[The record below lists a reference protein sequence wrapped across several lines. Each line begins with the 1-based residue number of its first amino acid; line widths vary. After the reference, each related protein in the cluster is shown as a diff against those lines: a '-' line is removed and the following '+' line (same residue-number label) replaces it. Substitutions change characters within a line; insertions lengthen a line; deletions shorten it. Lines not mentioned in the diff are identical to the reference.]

1 MWSLRSTSK
10 ALGAI
15 LLGSLLT
22 STAFATQVPAATQR
36 CQNLTTGSFTPIARC
51 ISGNY
56 FCVGSTPTPLVG
68 VSADAACHIP
78 LSDNTVCNVSNA
90 KEVIDSIITGN
101 NLNKMRLWVSLA
113 GDSPVTDPAAAHPFT
128 KTGAGYWRLDRI
140 NGTYFNNLQN
150 VVDYARLNNI
160 KVEITFFAPWEGNF
174 ATGPWNNANG
184 KVCVNGAG
192 QWQPSDANC
201 TTPGNVLQNAGFSN
215 QAYFVQ
221 TALDP
226 VNGDHPRRAQR
237 NLINW
242 IIARLWCYDNVY
254 WEIANEPESDSSV
267 TPAQVQQWHTSMI
280 NHTITMENA
289 YVGATPGETR
299 RHRIA
304 VNPTKN
310 VINYVGA
317 ANVDVVNGH
326 YTEIFE
332 GTPDVGLG
340 AIELMRASGNSA
352 AAASRL
358 LGFNETKISTIGGNA
373 GTLPGGAPDSA
384 RAEGWEFML
393 NQGAIYDHWG
403 YNYSS
408 ANGIAV
414 RTQMRH
420 LKNFVNGLPLRD
432 VQRSGVDGSA
442 APPSWLPSLP
452 NWATYRA
459 PLNAR
464 LFWGALQPTSGA
476 PTRVYALYLHNSL
489 RRCDSGGTD
498 TSTGCMN
505 GMTSVSALHFN
516 GYSPVIGTNK
526 YRETLTLNL
535 VPGTYRVEW
544 IRPAN
549 GTSAQAPFNITY
561 NADNSCTG
569 GFSVLPC
576 QIQSPFYDYDIALK
590 LTQQ

>member
-1 MWSLRSTSK
+1 MLRLRPHT
-10 ALGAI
+10 
-15 LLGSLLT
+15 LLGFSLAAWLLT
-22 STAFATQVPAATQR
+22 SSTALATQVPPATQR

-78 LSDNTVCNVSNA
+78 LSDTTVCNLSNA
-90 KEVIDSIITGN
+90 KEVIDSIVVN

-113 GDSPVTDPAAAHPFT
+113 GDSPVTSQATAHPFV
-128 KTGAGYWRLDRI
+128 KTAQGYWRLDRL
-140 NGTYFNNLQN
+140 NGPYFANLQN

-160 KVEITFFAPWEGNF
+160 KVEITFFAPWQGDF

-184 KVCVNGAG
+184 KVCVNTITG
-192 QWQPSDANC
+192 QWQPTDVDCTGAN
-201 TTPGNVLQNAGFSN
+201 NVLQNAGFSN

-221 TALDP
+221 TAPDP
-226 VNGDHPRRAQR
+226 INGDRPRQVQR
-237 NLINW
+237 TLINW
-242 IIARLWCYDNVY
+242 IVGRLWCYDNVY

-267 TPAQVQQWHTSMI
+267 TPQQVQGWHTDMI
-280 NHTITMENA
+280 NQAVASENTL
-289 YVGATPGETR
+289 VGQNPGVTR

-304 VNPTKN
+304 ANPTKTA
-310 VINYVGA
+310 VNYISM

-326 YTEIFE
+326 YTEIFD
-332 GTPDVGLG
+332 GSPDVGLG
-340 AIELMRASGNSA
+340 AIELIRTSGNSA
-352 AAASRL
+352 AAAAKL
-358 LGFNETKISTIGGNA
+358 LGFNETKISAITGNA

-408 ANGIAV
+408 TNGQAA
-414 RTQMRH
+414 REQMRY
-420 LKNFVNGLPLRD
+420 LKNFMSGLPLRNL
-432 VQRSGVDGSA
+432 QRSGVDGSP

-452 NWATYRA
+452 NWATYRGT

-464 LFWGALQPTSGA
+464 LFWAALQPTSTA
-476 PTRVYALYLHNSL
+476 ATRVYALYLHNSL
-489 RRCDSGGTD
+489 RRCQSGTE
-498 TSTGCMN
+498 TSTGCSS
-505 GMTSVSALHFN
+505 GYLRFN
-516 GYSPVIGTNK
+516 GYNPQIGTGK

-535 VPGTYRVEW
+535 VPGTYKVEW
-544 IRPAN
+544 TKPSTGA
-549 GTSAQAPFNITY
+549 SAQTPFNITY

-569 GFSVLPC
+569 GFSAVPC
-576 QIQSPFYDYDIALK
+576 QIQSPSYDFDIALK
-590 LTQQ
+590 LTQQP